1 MRKSIIAALA
11 VSTVLSIAACGS
23 TMSTLTTH
31 KAAATTPAAT
41 PATTPA
47 PTPVAQTTTTS
58 SSTSLTGPVGTP
70 YTDTD
75 AQNNEM
81 SVTLTQVID
90 PAQGANEFDT
100 PDNGNRFVGAK
111 FKIAGI
117 SGSFSDDANSDAVVI
132 GSDGQSYTPDFS
144 DIAGCTNFNAGGFSV
159 SPGTSA
165 TGCVAF
171 QVPQGV
177 TVASVQWG
185 GAFGGTPATWTL

>member
-1 MRKSIIAALA
+1 
-11 VSTVLSIAACGS
+11 
-23 TMSTLTTH
+23 
-31 KAAATTPAAT
+31 
-41 PATTPA
+41 
-47 PTPVAQTTTTS
+47 
-58 SSTSLTGPVGTP
+58 LTGPVGTP

-111 FKIAGI
+111 FKIAGM
-117 SGSFSDDANSDAVVI
+117 SGSYSDDANSDAVVI
-132 GSDGQSYTPDFS
+132 GSDGQSYTPDFN
-144 DIAGCTNFNAGGFSV
+144 DIAGCTNFNAGAFSV

-185 GAFGGTPATWTL
+185 GGFGGTPATWTL